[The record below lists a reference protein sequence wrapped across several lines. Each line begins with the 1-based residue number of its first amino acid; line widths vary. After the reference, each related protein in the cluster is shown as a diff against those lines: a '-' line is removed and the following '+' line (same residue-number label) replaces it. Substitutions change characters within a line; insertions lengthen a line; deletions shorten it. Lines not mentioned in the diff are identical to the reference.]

1 MFHLIPPDP
10 HAPEQTAEKAKAADT
25 APASADGVPAPAGG
39 ETVNFVPK
47 VRPASPK
54 PPAPKTVDKK
64 ASRADDFAADL
75 AAAFGDRYEL
85 GEKLGE
91 GGFGAVF
98 RAFDRRLN
106 RPVALK
112 VATAE
117 RLTVPSDH
125 LLKEGRRLAQLRHG
139 GIVVVHDVGVSGEKY
154 FIVSELLHGPT
165 LAAWL
170 RQGLP
175 TWEAAV
181 EIAARV
187 ADALAHAHSR
197 AVIHRDVKPS
207 NIVLVDGTQPVLVD
221 FGISLGDEEA
231 GVPGIVAGTP
241 MYMSPEQ
248 ARGQAHR
255 PDGRTDI
262 YSLGV
267 TLYEM
272 LCGRPPFRGSHGTEM
287 LLRVCQDPPQ
297 PPRQLRPEIPEAV
310 ELVCLQ
316 ALAKEPAGR
325 PATASD
331 FAAALRRC
339 ISPTPAT
346 ASNVTSRSAAAE
358 RRQITV
364 LYGTLEPTDAAD
376 VEEAHEQLVSVHAD
390 WQGRVAAFG
399 GRPLPGVG
407 SAFVAVF
414 GYPAAREDGPRQA
427 VRAALGLRDAR
438 LLGFAARF
446 AVHTGVAVV
455 TAAADGSLTLMGDV
469 IDGATRLAAAVD
481 ADAAAVSEAT
491 HHLVQG
497 YFDCEEAGAVRM
509 PGPGAP
515 ARVFRVG
522 AEREA
527 RTRVD
532 AADPARITPLIG
544 RDREVDMLRERWA
557 LAGEGHGHVMLLVAD
572 PGLGK
577 SRLVYVIRD
586 HVRTAAGEKSGHS
599 TVSVV
604 GEDSSVIEWYCSA
617 THQGSPFFPITDW
630 LSRAFHLNREA
641 DPGRRLDMLMARL
654 TFEGVTDPED
664 MALIAAML
672 SIPGLGRLPALTLS
686 PEKQKQRTRDV
697 LLDWLRKRSD
707 RQPLLFVVEDLHWI
721 DPSTEELLG
730 QFVETGGESRI
741 LSVFTYRPEYEP
753 PWRGGARQTQIALT
767 RLTRRQVG
775 EMMRAQAGADA
786 VTQDVIDQVI
796 ERTDGVPLFVEEFTK
811 LLADRG
817 AGAGVSA
824 AIPATLQDLLL
835 ARLDR
840 MASVKDVVQLA
851 SVIGRTFSF
860 ELLAAAAG
868 LEDTTLLGEL
878 RKLVAAGLVFAKGMP
893 PRVTYTFKHALIQ
906 DAAYQSL
913 VNKRRRQFHAAI
925 AEKLEAHFPD
935 VVETQPEVLAHHF
948 AGAGEGRRAVD
959 YLLRAGKRAQ
969 ARSADREAIGHFEK
983 GLALLAATPATR
995 DRDEAE
1001 LNFQMPLA
1009 TSLTLA
1015 FGWAAPGLQAVH
1027 ARARELCDRI
1037 GPDATAFY
1045 VMWGQ
1050 WAWRTLRSE
1059 LGPADTLSRELWD
1072 QAAGLDASFQA
1083 EAGFARVC
1091 TGLFRGEFEET
1102 VRIGLAALPLS
1113 DPERCRA
1120 HAVVT
1125 GQNAACTLRAHLAW
1139 ALWMAG
1145 FPDQALAMGR
1155 EAADIGKQLKD
1166 PFSQAFGEYHL
1177 GCVQQHCGM
1186 GTAARRSGEI
1196 SVAIG
1201 TEHGYGIWM
1210 ALGTLCVGSG
1220 VVLEGADIPRGA
1232 DLIRQGIELFRGS
1245 GAVLSLS
1252 HYFAVQAEA
1261 FLAAGR
1267 PAEALAAVDQGL
1279 SHAANTG
1286 ERFHE
1291 SNLLRLRG
1299 ESLRL
1304 TDPADAESMFH
1315 RALAVAKEQ
1324 GARSWELRAAI
1335 GLCRLRPAAETRA
1348 RLAEVYAT
1356 FTEGFTTA
1364 DLQAAKTILNQS
1376 L

>member
-1 MFHLIPPDP
+1 
-10 HAPEQTAEKAKAADT
+10 
-25 APASADGVPAPAGG
+25 
-39 ETVNFVPK
+39 
-47 VRPASPK
+47 
-54 PPAPKTVDKK
+54 
-64 ASRADDFAADL
+64 
-75 AAAFGDRYEL
+75 
-85 GEKLGE
+85 
-91 GGFGAVF
+91 
-98 RAFDRRLN
+98 
-106 RPVALK
+106 
-112 VATAE
+112 
-117 RLTVPSDH
+117 
-125 LLKEGRRLAQLRHG
+125 
-139 GIVVVHDVGVSGEKY
+139 
-154 FIVSELLHGPT
+154 
-165 LAAWL
+165 
-170 RQGLP
+170 
-175 TWEAAV
+175 
-181 EIAARV
+181 
-187 ADALAHAHSR
+187 
-197 AVIHRDVKPS
+197 
-207 NIVLVDGTQPVLVD
+207 
-221 FGISLGDEEA
+221 
-231 GVPGIVAGTP
+231 
-241 MYMSPEQ
+241 
-248 ARGQAHR
+248 
-255 PDGRTDI
+255 
-262 YSLGV
+262 
-267 TLYEM
+267 
-272 LCGRPPFRGSHGTEM
+272 M

-297 PPRQLRPEIPEAV
+297 PPRQFRPEIPEAV

-325 PATASD
+325 PATAAD

-339 ISPTPAT
+339 ISSTPAT
-346 ASNVTSRSAAAE
+346 ASKVTSRGGDAE
-358 RRQITV
+358 RRQISV

-376 VEEAHEQLVSVHAD
+376 VEEVHEKLVAVHAD
-390 WQGRVAAFG
+390 WQGRVAVLG
-399 GRPLPGVG
+399 GRPQPGVG

-414 GYPAAREDGPRQA
+414 GYPTAREDGPRQA
-427 VRAALGLRDAR
+427 VRAALALRDAKH
-438 LLGFAARF
+438 LGFAARF

-455 TAAADGSLTLMGDV
+455 TAAADGSLALMGDV
-469 IDGATRLAAAVD
+469 VDGATRLAAAVD

-491 HHLVQG
+491 HHLIQG

-532 AADPARITPLIG
+532 AADPSRITPLIG
-544 RDREVDMLRERWA
+544 RDREVDMLRERWS
-557 LAGEGHGHVMLLVAD
+557 LAVEGHGHVMLLVAD

-586 HVRTAAGEKSGHS
+586 HVRTLTGDKSGS
-599 TVSVV
+599 GSVAV
-604 GEDSSVIEWYCSA
+604 AGDDAAVIEWYCSA

-630 LSRAFHLNREA
+630 LLRAFHLNREA
-641 DPGRRLDMLMARL
+641 DRGRRLDLLIARL
-654 TFEGVTDPED
+654 TFEGVSAAED

-672 SIPGLGRLPALTLS
+672 SIPGLGRLPALALS

-697 LLDWLRKRSD
+697 LLDWLRKRAD
-707 RQPLLFVVEDLHWI
+707 RQPFLFVVEDLHWV

-730 QFVETGGESRI
+730 QFVESGSESRI

-775 EMMRAQAGADA
+775 EMMRAQAGSDA
-786 VTQDVIDQVI
+786 VPQDVIDQVI

-851 SVIGRTFSF
+851 AVIGRTFSF

-868 LEDTTLLGEL
+868 LDDATLLGEL
-878 RKLVAAGLVFAKGMP
+878 RKLIAAGLVFAKGTP
-893 PRVTYTFKHALIQ
+893 PRVAYTFKHALIQ

-925 AEKLEAHFPD
+925 AEKLEANFPA
-935 VVETQPEVLAHHF
+935 VVETEPEVLAHHF
-948 AGAGEGRRAVD
+948 AGAGNGRRAVD

-969 ARSADREAIGHFEK
+969 VRSADREAIGHFEK
-983 GLALLAATPATR
+983 GLALLAATPACR

-1001 LNFQMPLA
+1001 LSFQMPLA

-1015 FGWAAPGLQAVH
+1015 FGWAAPGLRAVH
-1027 ARARELCDRI
+1027 ARARELCDCI
-1037 GPDATAFY
+1037 GPDAPAFY

-1059 LGPADTLSRELWD
+1059 LAPADTLSRELWD
-1072 QAAGLDASFQA
+1072 QAADLDAGFQF

-1102 VRIGLAALPLS
+1102 VRVGLSVLPLS

-1155 EAADIGKQLKD
+1155 EAADIGKLLKD

-1186 GTAARRSGEI
+1186 GTAARQSGEI

-1220 VVLEGADIPRGA
+1220 VVLEGADIPRGVE
-1232 DLIRQGIELFRGS
+1232 LIRQGIELFRGS

-1261 FLAAGR
+1261 CLAAGR

-1279 SHAANTG
+1279 GHAADTE

-1291 SNLLRLRG
+1291 ANLLRLRG
-1299 ESLRL
+1299 EIVRP
-1304 TDPADAESMFH
+1304 TDPAAAEALLLQ
-1315 RALAVAKEQ
+1315 ALAVAKEQ
-1324 GARSWELRAAI
+1324 GAKSWELRAAI

-1348 RLAEVYAT
+1348 RLAAVYAT
-1356 FTEGFTTA
+1356 FTEGFSTA
-1364 DLQAAKTILNQS
+1364 DLQEAKTILNLS
-1376 L
+1376 R